1 MTDPLHTA
9 PCTLPP
15 AQPHS
20 QTSSQVSW
28 SGGSDLWV
36 YEARFH
42 DTVLEVHGEKLGS
55 ILGYDERH
63 DALGSS
69 LHTTDQLSE
78 QLFILL

>member
-9 PCTLPP
+9 PCTAPFSNVFAGL
-15 AQPHS
+15 
-20 QTSSQVSW
+20 W